1 MEETEVMAATQA
13 LVKTIMV
20 EPEEMGAT
28 LVDAAPQ
35 VEMVGVVVMEV
46 VAAILQEDKVG
57 MGVMRVT
64 VVLLNNKVR
73 GKYENS

>member
-1 MEETEVMAATQA
+1 MAATQA
-13 LVKTIMV
+13 LVKTLMV

-46 VAAILQEDKVG
+46 VAAILQEDKV
-57 MGVMRVT
+57 
-64 VVLLNNKVR
+64 
-73 GKYENS
+73 